1 MLIRLLTASLIW
13 LTLFALTQPP
23 DYLNPQ
29 VLTETRV
36 ADLLSRMTLEE
47 KIGQMTQINV
57 TRLMGTG
64 EWDRGQLN
72 TSWLE
77 RAFVTHHVGSVL
89 SGGGAAPV
97 PNTPRNWAQLTNA
110 LQAYVEDSARLAIPL
125 IYGVDAVHGHNNVL
139 GATIYPHNIGLAATW
154 NPELVGAISTR
165 VAKDMQAVGTPWT
178 FAPVADIGRDPRWGR
193 FYETF
198 GEDVLLGSDM
208 VQASTAG
215 FEGAGVSATVK
226 HFIGY
231 GQPLVGFDRS
241 PAYLDP
247 RSLRAIHL
255 PAFQAGLAANSG
267 AVMANSGSVN
277 GIPVHASYELL
288 TALLRDDL
296 GFEGVLVSDWEDI
309 LKLVTVHKTAATFAE
324 AVAQSV
330 NAGVDMY
337 MVPHDFATFT
347 TTLRTLVNEGR
358 VSEARIDEAV
368 SRILTLKFR
377 LGLFEERYVDAESA
391 AATVVEAERTLAK
404 QAVLESLTLLERGSL
419 PLAQGHVVV
428 LGPSAHSLT
437 NQMGGWTI
445 DWQGMTDPNQLP
457 PGLTMLEAL
466 EATLP
471 ADMTL
476 RYEARYRQPAAVE
489 AAIQEADHLIIV
501 LGEPPYA
508 EEEGDSSTLELPTA
522 QLELLRQAVT
532 SHVPTT
538 LVLVAGRPLVIPDEL
553 WRNLDSLIMA
563 YLPGSE
569 GGSALADVIYGR
581 ANPSGRLPFSWPRHA
596 GQLPLT
602 YDVPPGSP
610 YDPLYP
616 FGYGR
621 SYTSF
626 RNNSTDV
633 EMTETMISVSL
644 ELENTGDYTGTE
656 VVQVYAER
664 PPAGVL
670 TPERQ
675 LVAFTRVTLEPAET
689 RSVTLEFPMAALA
702 VIPGDVFTITSP
714 VIIPGDYTFHIGGQ
728 RVGVTLP

>member
-1 MLIRLLTASLIW
+1 MTVSLIW
-13 LTLFALTQPP
+13 LAFFSLTQTS
-23 DYLNPQ
+23 DYLNSEVP
-29 VLTETRV
+29 TETRV

-72 TSWLE
+72 TAWLE
-77 RAFVTHHVGSVL
+77 RALVTYHVGSVL

-110 LQAYVEDSARLAIPL
+110 LQEYTEDSTRLAIPL

-154 NPELVGAISTR
+154 NPELAGAISSR

-198 GEDVLLGSDM
+198 GEDPLLASEM

-241 PAYLDP
+241 PAYLDS
-247 RSLRAIHL
+247 RSLQTIHL
-255 PAFQAGLAANSG
+255 PSFQAGIALNPG
-267 AVMANSGSVN
+267 AVMANSGTVN

-337 MVPHDFATFT
+337 MVPHDFETFT
-347 TTLRTLVNEGR
+347 ITLRTLVTEGR

-377 LGLFEERYVDAESA
+377 LGLFEERYVDAEVA
-391 AATVVEAERTLAK
+391 TATVVEAERTLAK
-404 QAVLESLTLLERGSL
+404 QAALESLTLLERGRL
-419 PLAQGHVVV
+419 PLTEGHVVV

-457 PGLTMLEAL
+457 PGLTILEAL
-466 EATLP
+466 ETTLP
-471 ADMTL
+471 DNMTL

-489 AAIQEADHLIIV
+489 AAILEADHVIVV
-501 LGEPPYA
+501 LGEMPYA
-508 EEEGDSSTLELPTA
+508 EEEGDSSTLALPEA
-522 QLELLRQAVT
+522 QLELLRQAV
-532 SHVPTT
+532 SSQVPTT

-553 WRNLDSLIMA
+553 WRNLDSLVMA

-569 GGSALADVIYGR
+569 GGSALADVIGR

-602 YDVPPGSP
+602 YDVPPGGP
-610 YDPLYP
+610 YDSLYP
-616 FGYGR
+616 FGYGG

-626 RNNSTDV
+626 RYRNTDA
-633 EMTETMISVSL
+633 ELSEGMIRVSL
-644 ELENTGDYTGTE
+644 ELDNTGDYAGTE
-656 VVQVYAER
+656 IVQVYAER

-675 LVAFTRVTLEPAET
+675 LVAFSRVTLEPAET
-689 RSVTLEFPMAALA
+689 LSVMLEFPTATLA
-702 VIPGDVFTITSP
+702 VIPGDVFTLASS
-714 VIIPGDYTFHIGGQ
+714 VIIPGDYTLHVGGQ
-728 RVGVTLP
+728 RVRVTLP